1 MKTLRKISL
10 DGFDRLSITEASRL
24 FGGNGDNPPTTS
36 TVPNDSISGNKND
49 SIPPNKTTPKQTFGV
64 EVKHEQNNSTTTQGT
79 YKVETTS
86 GFSFGATGGWNSKTG
101 GFGGVTVSYTI
112 GGQKK

>member
-36 TVPNDSISGNKND
+36 TVPNDSIGSNRND
-49 SIPPNKTTPKQTFGV
+49 SIPPKTTPKQTISV
-64 EVKHEQNNSTTTQGT
+64 DLKHEQNNSTTTQGT
-79 YKVETTS
+79 YKLETTG
-86 GFSFGATGGWNSKTG
+86 GFFVGGAAGWNSKTG
-101 GFGGVTVSYTI
+101 GFGGVTVGFTF